1 MQQEAI
7 RRASPISV
15 RALAARLPLLANL
28 LVWAVAGWWL
38 VNLAMAWAPNADSA
52 PFSGRQHD
60 CADLVAGAFVYQ
72 EEIDIRATFM
82 GVLGGRL
89 AVVRNRH
96 FGSGGWRCLSP
107 DKQDELGAGGIENDA
122 ALSAAARSDRK
133 VFDRSDRIGLLSQAD
148 GQPIYVY
155 RMSRTVTTHDLVSDP
170 GPAEWVEHHILGHP
184 QRPQLVKVDHTES
197 VLLLVRLGGQ
207 GKVDKFGFPAQAAG

>member
-15 RALAARLPLLANL
+15 RALAARFPLLANL
-28 LVWAVAGWWL
+28 MVWAVAGCWFGS
-38 VNLAMAWAPNADSA
+38 LALAWAPIADAA
-52 PFSGRQHD
+52 PFLGRQHD

-72 EEIDIRATFM
+72 EEIDIWATVM

-89 AVVRNRH
+89 AVVRHRH

-107 DKQDELGAGGIENDA
+107 DKRDELSAGGIEDDA
-122 ALSAAARSDRK
+122 ALSAAARSERK
-133 VFDRSDRIGLLSQAD
+133 VFDRSDRIGLLTQAD

-170 GPAEWVEHHILGHP
+170 GPSEWVEHHILGHP
-184 QRPQLVKVDHTES
+184 QRPRLAQVDHTES
-197 VLLLVRLGGQ
+197 VLLLVRLDGQ
-207 GKVDKFGFPAQAAG
+207 GKVDKFGFPARDAG